1 MTKTITKLQMY
12 EKIQFLLIDVLLL
25 SMLLNKSKRK
35 IILIIISNYIY
46 FILEPWSC
54 IIIRLIRGYLVKKKL
69 HVAKHNQSD
78 DLSEVN
84 SCVLIIFYKLKYINN
99 YHKYKKTAVTV

>member
-1 MTKTITKLQMY
+1 M
-12 EKIQFLLIDVLLL
+12 FLLL

-35 IILIIISNYIY
+35 IILVIISNYIY
-46 FILEPWSC
+46 FILEPRSF
-54 IIIRLIRGYLVKKKL
+54 IIIRIIKVYLVKKKL

-84 SCVLIIFYKLKYINN
+84 SCVFIFYKLKYINN